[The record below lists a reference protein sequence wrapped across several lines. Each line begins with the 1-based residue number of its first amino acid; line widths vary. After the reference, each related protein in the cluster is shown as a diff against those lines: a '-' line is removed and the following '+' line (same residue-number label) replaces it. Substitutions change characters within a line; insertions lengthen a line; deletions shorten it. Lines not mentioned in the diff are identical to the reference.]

1 MTFNLF
7 VAVAAPGLLFSG
19 RKLNFSVLWAK
30 YFSEKIDFEGRTL
43 PECALFYEN
52 MAVVILLDNAL
63 GERESESPAT
73 LLGGKARLENRL
85 EVAVGNAAP
94 RVGEEDACAT
104 RMCLCRNRDAAAGF
118 HSIDGILA

>member
-1 MTFNLF
+1 MVETIGWVKAMLLALIPLF
-7 VAVAAPGLLFSG
+7 
-19 RKLNFSVLWAK
+19 
-30 YFSEKIDFEGRTL
+30 D
-43 PECALFYEN
+43 EN

-63 GERESESPAT
+63 GERESESPAA
-73 LLGGKARLENRL
+73 LLGGKAGLENRL

-118 HSIDGILA
+118 HGIDGILAEVLHHPL